1 MCNSFS
7 YDMIG
12 VDEEKG
18 LREVKGER
26 CWDRRV
32 RRKGLVSIL
41 FRARIMRGRAK
52 ERIREIENNFDLSFI
67 NTGSAE
73 TRARETS
80 KLKWSGTRVLIRCQ
94 LLRVAEYG
102 Q

>member
-12 VDEEKG
+12 GDEEKG
-18 LREVKGER
+18 LREAKGER

-32 RRKGLVSIL
+32 RRKGLMSIL

-52 ERIREIENNFDLSFI
+52 ERIREIENNFGSSFI
-67 NTGSAE
+67 NTGIGSWIS
-73 TRARETS
+73 RD
-80 KLKWSGTRVLIRCQ
+80 SGTRNK
-94 LLRVAEYG
+94 
-102 Q
+102 